1 MYERKVALRSSTR
14 IKLKEFLELCE
25 NDIPIKFTTKTFTS
39 STSWRIKKT
48 KNLKSTRL
56 FSPKK
61 VALPFRVK
69 RDQTVSNEKF
79 VRNQIRI
86 SDLSTNFRDSSEN
99 RTFHVTVNASKS
111 FEL

>member
-1 MYERKVALRSSTR
+1 MIFQQNLLRKHLRR
-14 IKLKEFLELCE
+14 RPLR
-25 NDIPIKFTTKTFTS
+25 
-39 STSWRIKKT
+39 RIKKT

-69 RDQTVSNEKF
+69 PDQTVSNEKF

-86 SDLSTNFRDSSEN
+86 SDLPTNFRDSSEN